1 MTNDRVPEILGAT
14 MRSCL
19 FVLTAVVTAAVLAPA
34 ELSAQQ
40 EELCDAAQDV
50 LETSGLTAISEP
62 DTIDDW
68 RSGRILPGCRV
79 TAAGVT
85 ARALSE
91 EAAHFYDGVRG
102 SGWER
107 TPTPADAPDEASL
120 RFRLDETDCLF
131 NVYAQALLG
140 TQAERKVALA
150 QLPPPSEER
159 YFILALCTPAVAAA
173 DS

>member
-1 MTNDRVPEILGAT
+1 
-14 MRSCL
+14 MRSC
-19 FVLTAVVTAAVLAPA
+19 FFVVTAAVTAAVLVPA

-40 EELCDAAQDV
+40 EEPCEAAKRLLQ
-50 LETSGLTAISEP
+50 TSGLAAIAEP
-62 DTIDDW
+62 EAVDDW
-68 RSGRILPGCRV
+68 RSRRILPGCRV

-85 ARALSE
+85 RRALSE
-91 EAAHFYDGVRG
+91 EAALFYDGVRG

-107 TPTPADAPDEASL
+107 TPAPADAPDEASL

-140 TQAERKVALA
+140 TEAEREVAIA
-150 QLPPPSEER
+150 RVPQPSEER

>member
-1 MTNDRVPEILGAT
+1 
-14 MRSCL
+14 MRRCL
-19 FVLTAVVTAAVLAPA
+19 FVVTATVTAAMLTPA

-40 EELCDAAQDV
+40 EELCEAAQR
-50 LETSGLTAISEP
+50 LLQTSGLAAITEP

-68 RSGRILPGCRV
+68 RSRRILQGCRV

-85 ARALSE
+85 TRALSE
-91 EAAHFYDGVRG
+91 EAARFYDGVRG

-107 TPTPADAPDEASL
+107 TPAPADAPDEASL
-120 RFRLDETDCLF
+120 RFRLDEDETDCLF

-140 TQAERKVALA
+140 TEAEREVALA
-150 QLPPPSEER
+150 RVPQPSEER